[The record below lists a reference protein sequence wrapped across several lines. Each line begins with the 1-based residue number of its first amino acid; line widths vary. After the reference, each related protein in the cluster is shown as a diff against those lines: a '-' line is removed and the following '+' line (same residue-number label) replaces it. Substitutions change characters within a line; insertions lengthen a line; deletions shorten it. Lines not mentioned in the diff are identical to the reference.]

1 MRRPEHL
8 GVHLALFATML
19 CWGLNVSAI
28 KLLTGQIDAVLVAAT
43 RTVVATAA
51 LALLLRPMGAGG
63 WRWSRRTL
71 AFGLLGGLLIIYL
84 QVNLFT
90 AGLARTTATNGA
102 LIVALGPFVSV
113 LMERALFK
121 RPIGRGQALGV
132 GIAFG
137 GVTLVILGRPH
148 AELSAGTV
156 GDLLMFASIVA
167 FAAGGAVVQRMS
179 ACGTPLGISLLTHLA
194 GGALLIVHVA
204 VGVEAPVDA
213 LRGMDWAS
221 WGLMAFSGV
230 LAGAV
235 GAVVWGRGIAV
246 LGVGRTATYLSWVP
260 IFGVA
265 FGALLLGE
273 RLTPW
278 HAVGVLAVLAG
289 SWLALSMSGA
299 PRTLAPP
306 TVRQALPGRSCHEC
320 P

>member
-1 MRRPEHL
+1 MKKPQHL

-19 CWGLNVSAI
+19 CWGLNVSAV
-28 KLLTGQIDAVLVAAT
+28 KLLTGQIDAVLVATT
-43 RTVVATAA
+43 RTVIATAT
-51 LALLLRPMGAGG
+51 LALLLRPLRAAGLH
-63 WRWSRRTL
+63 WSGRTL
-71 AFGLLGGLLIIYL
+71 AFGFLGGFLIIYL
-84 QVNLFT
+84 QVDLFT
-90 AGLARTTATNGA
+90 AGLSRTTATNGA

-121 RPIGRGQALGV
+121 RPIGRLQALGV
-132 GIAFG
+132 GVALG
-137 GVTLVILGRPH
+137 GVTLVILSRPQ
-148 AELSAGTV
+148 AELAAGTI

-194 GGALLIVHVA
+194 GGSLLIAHTA
-204 VGVEAPVDA
+204 LSVEAPVAA
-213 LRGMDWAS
+213 LLGMGWAS
-221 WGLMAFSGV
+221 CGLMAFSGV

-235 GAVVWGRGIAV
+235 GAVLWGRGIAV
-246 LGVGRTATYLSWVP
+246 LGVGRTASYLSWVP

-278 HAVGVLAVLAG
+278 HAVGVVAVLAG
-289 SWLALSMSGA
+289 SWLAVSATGV

-306 TVRQALPGRSCHEC
+306 SAARP
-320 P
+320 

>member
-19 CWGLNVSAI
+19 CWGLNVSAV
-28 KLLTGQIDAVLVAAT
+28 KWLTGQIDAVLVAT
-43 RTVVATAA
+43 LRTVITTAT
-51 LALLLRPMGAGG
+51 LALLLRPMRVAGL
-63 WRWSRRTL
+63 RWDARTL
-71 AFGLLGGLLIIYL
+71 AFGLLGGFLIIYL

-90 AGLARTTATNGA
+90 AGLSRTTATNGA

-121 RPIGRGQALGV
+121 RPIGRMQALGV
-132 GIAFG
+132 GVALA
-137 GVTLVILGRPH
+137 GVSLVILNRPH
-148 AELSAGTV
+148 AELAAGTV
-156 GDLLMFASIVA
+156 GDLLMLASIVA

-179 ACGTPLGISLLTHLA
+179 ACGTPLGISLMTHLA
-194 GGALLIVHVA
+194 GGALLIVHTA
-204 VGVEAPVDA
+204 VGVDARLAA
-213 LRGMDWAS
+213 LRGMGWAS

-278 HAVGVLAVLAG
+278 HALGVLAVVAG
-289 SWLALSMSGA
+289 SWLAVSAARA

-306 TVRQALPGRSCHEC
+306 TAHEALPGRSCHEC